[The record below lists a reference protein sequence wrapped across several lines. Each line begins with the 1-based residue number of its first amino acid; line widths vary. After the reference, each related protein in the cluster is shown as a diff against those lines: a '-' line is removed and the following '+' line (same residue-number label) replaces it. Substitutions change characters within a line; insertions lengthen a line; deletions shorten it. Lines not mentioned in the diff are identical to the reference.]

1 MAYYAI
7 PELIEGGVATHLN
20 SESFMQGGL
29 VNGAY
34 GALAVDKIVFP
45 SVIVECTK
53 GREQPENSGNF
64 LCDVDIK
71 VYGGMDPNNTG
82 TYIDVTAAHTIL
94 HLLGL
99 DHEKLTYKYQG
110 RDFRLT
116 DVHGHVMDRILA

>member
-1 MAYYAI
+1 
-7 PELIEGGVATHLN
+7 
-20 SESFMQGGL
+20 MQGSL

-34 GALAVDKIVFP
+34 GALAVDKIAFP

-64 LCDVDIK
+64 LCDADIK

-94 HLLGL
+94 CGKVH
-99 DHEKLTYKYQG
+99 HWITATATAKARQSG
-110 RDFRLT
+110 R
-116 DVHGHVMDRILA
+116 VGS